1 MLQAGITS
9 ALAFDLF
16 NSFSLFK
23 TKTKQDIYVTKK
35 IVLPEEAFPAKD
47 VFSNIP
53 NMLLS
58 TCCSH
63 ILPIFKHL

>member
-1 MLQAGITS
+1 MLQAGINS

-16 NSFSLFK
+16 NLFSLFK
-23 TKTKQDIYVTKK
+23 NKTGHICNKK

-58 TCCSH
+58 MCCSH